1 MKSKVIAIDGPSGSG
16 KSTITKLIAEKL
28 GLIYLDTGA
37 MFRAIGFH
45 LNENNINSSDID
57 RIENELGKMNFQYA
71 KNESSLV
78 EIDDKDLTQKIRE
91 HQVSELASIYSK
103 VPSVREYLKKL
114 QRRIAGERPSILE
127 GRDIGT
133 VIFPD
138 AALKFFLTADPKIR
152 AERRLQQIKE
162 KDPATNLTVESIYE
176 DIVERDKSDQQR
188 AIAPLIQAEDAKE
201 INTTCM
207 SIEEV
212 VSFVCS
218 EYKKSQDLFN

>member
-37 MFRAIGFH
+37 MFRAIAFH
-45 LNENNINSSDID
+45 LDENNILSSEITK
-57 RIENELGKMNFQYA
+57 IENELENMNFQYA
-71 KNESSLV
+71 KDESHLV
-78 EIDDKDLTQKIRE
+78 EINGKNLTQKIRE

-103 VPSVREYLKKL
+103 VPRVREYLKNL
-114 QRRIAGERPSILE
+114 QRKIAGERPSILE

-162 KDPATNLTVESIYE
+162 KDPTTNLTVESIFE

-188 AIAPLIQAEDAKE
+188 AIAPLVKAEDAKE
-201 INTTCM
+201 INTTSM
-207 SIEEV
+207 TIEEV

-218 EYKKSQDLFN
+218 EYKNSQDLFN

>member
-37 MFRAIGFH
+37 MFRAIAFH
-45 LNENNINSSDID
+45 LDEKNILISEITK
-57 RIENELGKMNFQYA
+57 IENELERMNFQYA
-71 KNESSLV
+71 KDESSLV
-78 EIDDKDLTQKIRE
+78 EINGKNLTQKIRE

-103 VPSVREYLKKL
+103 VPRVREYLKNL
-114 QRRIAGERPSILE
+114 QRQIAGERPSILE

-162 KDPATNLTVESIYE
+162 KDPAVNLTVESIFE

-188 AIAPLIQAEDAKE
+188 AIAPLVKAEDAKE
-201 INTTCM
+201 INTTSM
-207 SIEEV
+207 TIEEV

-218 EYKKSQDLFN
+218 EYKNSQDLFN